1 MKKIEVIKE
10 LCIMCGY
17 CINSPEN
24 ETQKIF
30 DWDDDG
36 KSIVV
41 NQIIDE
47 SRTTCPTG
55 AIVIT
60 ETDEESNP

>member
-1 MKKIEVIKE
+1 MKKIEVIKD

-17 CINSPEN
+17 CINAPEN
-24 ETQKIF
+24 DEVKIF

-41 NQIIDE
+41 NQFIDE
-47 SRTTCPTG
+47 TRTTCPTG

-60 ETDEESNP
+60 DTDEEAV